1 MSRLTLNNNPSSFC
15 LNSKKK
21 TPCLEHCW
29 RLTKTI
35 RHPRRKQILQT
46 RFKVSRRNRLRWPTK
61 QIWDWESRLK
71 ASASLNL
78 TKWKENCHLKLNK
91 SYRLGLRLRLRI
103 LRASMNTRLPNRKK
117 KRHCS
122 RKLYLNKVFRD
133 WMWSSLSNHTQAV
146 LKMEAKKVT
155 RLKVVMVWN
164 TSQIIPLR
172 DLHPLNNF
180 RWVVVSIQQRMIPNQ
195 KLCSKNLMTLPK
207 YSTVTWPK
215 KNKTLLANWQPKPTL
230 TIANILKPN

>member
-1 MSRLTLNNNPSSFC
+1 MSRLTLNNNPSSSY

-35 RHPRRKQILQT
+35 RHPQLKQILQT
-46 RFKVSRRNRLRWPTK
+46 RFKVLRRNRLRWPTK

-122 RKLYLNKVFRD
+122 RKLCLNKVFRD

-155 RLKVVMVWN
+155 RSKAATVCT
-164 TSQIIPLR
+164 TSRITPLR
-172 DLHPLNNF
+172 GPHPLSSS
-180 RWVVVSIQQRMIPNQ
+180 RWVAVSLQRRITPNQ
-195 KLCSKNLMTLPK
+195 KWCNKN
-207 YSTVTWPK
+207 
-215 KNKTLLANWQPKPTL
+215 
-230 TIANILKPN
+230 